1 MASNGVAQKNLSTEW
16 LKNYEVPC
24 YERDQQEK
32 IVMVLSTIQSVIS
45 GRKHKL
51 QKLDDLVKA
60 RFVELSGMPGTD
72 DFGWGLVPLGSTC
85 NIILKSSK
93 TL

>member
-45 GRKHKL
+45 
-51 QKLDDLVKA
+51 
-60 RFVELSGMPGTD
+60 
-72 DFGWGLVPLGSTC
+72 
-85 NIILKSSK
+85 
-93 TL
+93 